1 MRPIILTAALLSG
14 LSLSACVGMSR
25 SQPVTALSAD
35 VAADARISEIT
46 LQTGDDLELTPDF
59 PEIFADRVQARLDSC
74 ATGTRPLRLDARID
88 RLDKANPVQTA
99 VIGGANVLRGSAR
112 LVDPVTGHLVGEY
125 EIGQTVIGGRIAV
138 VEMAEAEEQLS
149 DAFGEEL
156 CEQAFAA
163 G

>member
-1 MRPIILTAALLSG
+1 MRPIILTAALFAG

-25 SQPVTALSAD
+25 SQPVTAMSPD
-35 VAADARISEIT
+35 VAADSRISEIT
-46 LQTGDDLELTPDF
+46 LQTGDDVQLTADF
-59 PEIFADRVQARLDSC
+59 PAIFADRVQAQLAAC
-74 ATGTRPLRLDARID
+74 ATGDRPLRLEARID

-112 LVDPVTGHLVGEY
+112 LVDPSTGQLVGEY

-138 VEMAEAEEQLS
+138 VEMAEAEEQMS

-156 CEQAFAA
+156 CEQAF
-163 G
+163 

>member
-1 MRPIILTAALLSG
+1 MRPIILTAALFAG

-25 SQPVTALSAD
+25 SQPVTAMSPEI
-35 VAADARISEIT
+35 AAGSRINEIT
-46 LQTGDDLELTPDF
+46 LQTGDDVELTADF
-59 PEIFADRVQARLDSC
+59 PAIFADRVQSRLDAC
-74 ATGTRPLRLDARID
+74 ATGDRPLRLEARID

-112 LVDPVTGHLVGEY
+112 LVDPSTGQLVGEY

-138 VEMAEAEEQLS
+138 VEMAEAEEQMS

-156 CEQAFAA
+156 CEQAF
-163 G
+163 